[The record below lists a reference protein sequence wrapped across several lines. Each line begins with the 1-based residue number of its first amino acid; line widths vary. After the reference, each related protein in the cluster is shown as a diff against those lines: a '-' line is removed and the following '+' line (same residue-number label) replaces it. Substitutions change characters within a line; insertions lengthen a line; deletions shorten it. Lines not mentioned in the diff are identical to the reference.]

1 MTLASSDC
9 SMLLLLFHLGDERY
23 AIDST
28 KVVEIIPQVLLRKLY
43 QAPKYVAGVFNY
55 RSKIVPAIDLC
66 YLIGDY
72 PCRHCLSTRIIIVNY
87 PLPDGTTRYLGLMAE
102 RVTDTLYKPES
113 EWIPTEVTAELAAY
127 FGEMIPEQDGMIQR
141 LRIDKLLSDSQRTW
155 LLAENRSQ

>member
-1 MTLASSDC
+1 
-9 SMLLLLFHLGDERY
+9 MLLLIFHLGDERY
-23 AIDST
+23 AIDS
-28 KVVEIIPQVLLRKLY
+28 KQIVEIIPQLDLRKLY

-87 PLPDGTTRYLGLMAE
+87 PLPDGRTRYLGLMAE

-113 EWIPTEVTAELAAY
+113 EWISTEVNSDLAAY
-127 FGEMIPEQDGMIQR
+127 LGEMIPEKDGMIQR
-141 LRIDKLLSDSQRTW
+141 LRVDRLLSDGQRTW
-155 LLAENRSQ
+155 LLPENRT

>member
-1 MTLASSDC
+1 
-9 SMLLLLFHLGDERY
+9 MLLLLFHLGDERY
-23 AIDST
+23 AIDSQQI
-28 KVVEIIPQVLLRKLY
+28 VEIIPQLALRKLY

-102 RVTDTLYKPES
+102 RVTDTLYKSES
-113 EWIPTEVTAELAAY
+113 EWIPTEVNSNLAAY
-127 FGEMIPEQDGMIQR
+127 FGEMIPEKDGMIQR
-141 LRIDKLLSDSQRTW
+141 LRVDKLLLDGQRTW
-155 LLAENRSQ
+155 LLPENRT

>member
-1 MTLASSDC
+1 
-9 SMLLLLFHLGDERY
+9 MLLLLFHLGDERY

-87 PLPDGTTRYLGLMAE
+87 SMPDGTTRYLGLMAE
-102 RVTDTLYKPES
+102 RVTDTLYKSET
-113 EWIPTEVTAELAAY
+113 EWIPTEVTSEVAGYL
-127 FGEMIPEQDGMIQR
+127 GEMIPEKDGMIQR
-141 LRIDKLLSDSQRTW
+141 LRVDKLLSDTQRTW
-155 LLAENRSQ
+155 LLPENRSQ